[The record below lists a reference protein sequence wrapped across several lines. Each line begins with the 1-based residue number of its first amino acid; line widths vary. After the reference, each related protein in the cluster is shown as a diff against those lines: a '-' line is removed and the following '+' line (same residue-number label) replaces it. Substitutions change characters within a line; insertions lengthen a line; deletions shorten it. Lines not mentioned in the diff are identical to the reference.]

1 MRLLRA
7 LAATA
12 LVLFVLLAALDV
24 ALAAWFPRFDRLAEN
39 FSSAYLERE
48 VDALAKEPPRSTIV
62 AIGDSVLWGYKL
74 RSNESVIA
82 QLRRSGLAARNLSF
96 EGGSPAN
103 TYALLRLMFARG
115 VRPRVVV
122 FNVNQKEFSSSD
134 SAYQK
139 IHPSLDALAGGLLT
153 SDERALLLPTV
164 DRGAIEARLDGWI
177 SAHWKFYALRPD
189 IREALYGQV
198 DAAHALD
205 DVVQSASGAK
215 LRIEAAHR
223 PTPDRFEGTYDL
235 SPLDDHNVSV
245 VFLRKIAA
253 LLKREGVPAIALL
266 TPTNHVLLHEFIDV
280 PQYGKNLTYVRVLLE
295 RDGVRVV
302 DLDRTFAGA
311 EFIDNDHLTAAGNQ
325 HLAEILEPEL
335 AR

>member
-12 LVLFVLLAALDV
+12 LVFVVLLAALDL
-24 ALAAWFPRFDRLAEN
+24 ALAAWFPRFDRLSEN
-39 FSSAYLERE
+39 FSAAYLTRE
-48 VDALAKEPPRSTIV
+48 IGNLAAEPPNSDIV
-62 AIGDSVLWGYKL
+62 VIGDSVLWGYKL
-74 RSNESVIA
+74 RASESVTGR
-82 QLRRSGLAARNLSF
+82 LRRAGVPVRNLSF
-96 EGGSPAN
+96 EGGSPVN

-115 VRPRVVV
+115 VRPRAVV

-153 SDERALLLPTV
+153 PAERSLLLPTL
-164 DRGAIEARLDGWI
+164 DRRPLEAKLDAWI
-177 SAHWKFYALRPD
+177 SAHWSFYALRSD
-189 IREALYGQV
+189 IRETLFGQV

-205 DVVQSASGAK
+205 DAVQIASGAK
-215 LRIEAAHR
+215 VRFEAAHR
-223 PTPDRFEGTYDL
+223 PTPDHFEGTYDL
-235 SPLDDHNVSV
+235 SPLDQHNVSV

-253 LLKREGVPAIALL
+253 LVKRERVPALAIL

-280 PQYGKNLTYVRVLLE
+280 PQYRKNLAFVRSLLAG
-295 RDGVRVV
+295 DGVRVV
-302 DLDRTFAGA
+302 DLDRTFGGS

>member
-12 LVLFVLLAALDV
+12 LVLFGLLAALDV
-24 ALAAWFPRFDRLAEN
+24 AVAAWFPRFDRLSEN

-48 VDALAKEPPRSTIV
+48 VDALAKEPPNSAIV
-62 AIGDSVLWGYKL
+62 VIGDSVLWGYKL
-74 RSNESVIA
+74 AANQSVTA
-82 QLRRSGLAARNLSF
+82 QLRRSGLGTRNLSF
-96 EGGSPAN
+96 EGGSPVN
-103 TYALLRLMFARG
+103 TYALLRLLMARG
-115 VRPRVVV
+115 VRPRAVV

-139 IHPSLDALAGGLLT
+139 IHPSLDALAGGLLAP
-153 SDERALLLPTV
+153 DERLQLLPTV
-164 DRGAIEARLDGWI
+164 DRGTIEARLDAWI

-189 IREALYGQV
+189 IREALFGQV

-205 DVVQSASGAK
+205 DAVQAASGAK
-215 LRIEAAHR
+215 LRVEMAHR

-235 SPLDDHNVSV
+235 SPLDERNVSV
-245 VFLRKIAA
+245 LFLRKIAA
-253 LLKREGVPAIALL
+253 LLKRERVPALGLL

-280 PQYGKNLTYVRVLLE
+280 PQYGKNLAYVRGVLE

-302 DLDRTFAGA
+302 DLDRSFAGP

-335 AR
+335 GR